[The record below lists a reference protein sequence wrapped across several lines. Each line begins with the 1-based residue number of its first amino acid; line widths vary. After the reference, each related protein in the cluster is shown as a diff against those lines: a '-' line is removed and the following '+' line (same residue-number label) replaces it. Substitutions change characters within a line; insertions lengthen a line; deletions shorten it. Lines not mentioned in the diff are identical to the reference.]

1 MDRADEVSTAHR
13 PVEPDGSNP
22 PQGTAAVRGGV
33 PEPAP
38 VSDPDGDLPLTLIR
52 PRRGWQSLALGDL
65 WRYRE
70 LVYLLTWRDIK
81 VRYKQTV
88 LGIAWAVIQ
97 PVMATVVFAVFFGNL
112 GGLSRHT
119 EVAYTVFVYA
129 GILPWGFFAEAVS
142 QASQSLIASSSLLTK
157 VYFPRLAIPGASVAG
172 LLVDFAISLVV
183 MACLMVAY
191 RVAPGPNLLLLP
203 LVVVATVVAV
213 LGAGTLLSALTV
225 AYRDFRY
232 VVPFLLQVW
241 MFASPVAY
249 PLSLVP
255 ERWQALYALNP
266 MAGIIDG
273 YRSSLLGEP
282 LHGTC
287 LVVSVASAAVLFLI
301 GTAYFRRFERRFADI
316 V

>member
-1 MDRADEVSTAHR
+1 
-13 PVEPDGSNP
+13 
-22 PQGTAAVRGGV
+22 V
-33 PEPAP
+33 P
-38 VSDPDGDLPLTLIR
+38 DPDGDLPLTVIR
-52 PRRGWQSLALGDL
+52 PRRGWQSLALADF

-88 LGIAWAVIQ
+88 LGVAWAVIQ

-129 GILPWGFFAEAVS
+129 GILPWSFFAEAVS

-157 VYFPRLAIPGASVAG
+157 VYFPRLVIPGASVAG
-172 LLVDFAISLVV
+172 LLVDFAISLGV

-203 LVVVATVVAV
+203 LVVAATVVAA

-232 VVPFLLQVW
+232 VVPFLLQIW

-249 PLSLVP
+249 PLNLVP
-255 ERWQALYALNP
+255 QRWQVVYALNP

-273 YRSSLLGEP
+273 YRFSLLGEP

-287 LVVSVASAAVLFLI
+287 LGVSVASAVVLFLV
-301 GTAYFRRFERRFADI
+301 GMAYFRRFERRFADI